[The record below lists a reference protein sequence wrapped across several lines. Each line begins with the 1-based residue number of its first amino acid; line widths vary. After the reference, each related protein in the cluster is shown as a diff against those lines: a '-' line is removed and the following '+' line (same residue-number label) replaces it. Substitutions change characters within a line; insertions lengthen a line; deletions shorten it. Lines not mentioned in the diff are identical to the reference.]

1 MITAN
6 RPLLSS
12 ISKIRAAKPI
22 SEVAEIRIRAGRA
35 AAVVDVHGKTEYC
48 SEPFSA
54 AEIADVFAEIC
65 RYSVYSFQNEIAQ
78 GFVTLDGGN
87 RVGICG
93 TAVYKN
99 GKIDFIKDVSGLNIR
114 IAHEKRGCADELFAR
129 FFRREARSLI
139 LGGKPLSGKT
149 TVLRE
154 LCRLLSERFRIT
166 IIDSRNELSGSV
178 RGTPSFDIG
187 KNTDV
192 LCGTEKSDGIMMALR
207 TMSPEVIICDEIADD
222 EGAVERCAQCGVK
235 LIASAHAGSI
245 AELEERFS
253 GTRIMRYFDC
263 AAVLKNRGEIAET
276 RGEER
281 FE

>member
-1 MITAN
+1 MITAS
-6 RPLLSS
+6 RPFLSS
-12 ISKIRAAKPI
+12 IAKIRVTKPI

-35 AAVVDVHGKTEYC
+35 AAVVDVHGETEYC

-99 GKIDFIKDVSGLNIR
+99 GKIDFIKDISGLNIR
-114 IAHEKRGCADELFAR
+114 IAHQKKGCADELFGR
-129 FFRREARSLI
+129 FFRQGAKSLI

-154 LCRLLSERFRIT
+154 LAGLLSERYRVT

-178 RGTPSFDIG
+178 RGTPTFDIG

-207 TMSPEVIICDEIADD
+207 TMSPEVIICDEIAND
-222 EGAVERCAQCGVK
+222 EEAVERCAYCGVM

-245 AELEERFS
+245 AELEKRFS
-253 GTRIMRYFDC
+253 GTRIMQYFDC
-263 AAVLKNRGEIAET
+263 AAVLKNRGELSET

-281 FE
+281 

>member
-12 ISKIRAAKPI
+12 IAKIRVTKPI
-22 SEVAEIRIRAGRA
+22 SEVAEIRIRAGRR
-35 AAVVDVHGKTEYC
+35 AAVVGVNGETEYC

-54 AEIADVFAEIC
+54 DEIADVFAEIC

-99 GKIDFIKDVSGLNIR
+99 GKIDFIKDISGLNIR
-114 IAHEKRGCADELFAR
+114 IAHQKKGCADELFGR
-129 FFRREARSLI
+129 FFRQEAKSLI

-154 LCRLLSERFRIT
+154 LAGLLSERYRVT

-178 RGTPSFDIG
+178 RGTPTFDIG

-207 TMSPEVIICDEIADD
+207 TMSPEVIICDEIAND
-222 EGAVERCAQCGVK
+222 EEAVERCAYCGVK

-263 AAVLKNRGEIAET
+263 AAVLKNRGELSET

-281 FE
+281 

>member
-12 ISKIRAAKPI
+12 IAKIRVTKPI
-22 SEVAEIRIRAGRA
+22 SEVAEIRIRAGRR
-35 AAVVDVHGKTEYC
+35 AAVVGVNGETEYC

-54 AEIADVFAEIC
+54 DEIADVFAEIC

-99 GKIDFIKDVSGLNIR
+99 GKIDFIKDISGLNIR
-114 IAHEKRGCADELFAR
+114 IAHQKKGCADELFGR
-129 FFRREARSLI
+129 FFRQGAKSLI

-154 LCRLLSERFRIT
+154 LAGLLSERYRVT

-178 RGTPSFDIG
+178 RGTPTFDIG

-207 TMSPEVIICDEIADD
+207 TMSPEVIICDEIAND
-222 EGAVERCAQCGVK
+222 EEAVERCAYCGVK

-263 AAVLKNRGEIAET
+263 AAVLKNRGELSET

-281 FE
+281 

>member
-1 MITAN
+1 MITTN
-6 RPLLSS
+6 KPLLSS
-12 ISKIRAAKPI
+12 IAKIRVTKPI
-22 SEVAEIRIRAGRA
+22 SEVAEIRIRAGRR
-35 AAVVDVHGKTEYC
+35 AAVVGVNGETEYC

-54 AEIADVFAEIC
+54 DEIADVFAEIC

-99 GKIDFIKDVSGLNIR
+99 GKIDFIKDISGLNIR
-114 IAHEKRGCADELFAR
+114 IAHQKKGCADELFGR
-129 FFRREARSLI
+129 FFRQGAKSLI
-139 LGGKPLSGKT
+139 LSGKPLSGKT

-154 LCRLLSERFRIT
+154 LAGLLSERYRVT

-178 RGTPSFDIG
+178 RGTPTFDIG

-207 TMSPEVIICDEIADD
+207 TMSPEVIICDEIAND
-222 EGAVERCAQCGVK
+222 EEAVERCAYCGVK

-245 AELEERFS
+245 AELEKRFS
-253 GTRIMRYFDC
+253 GTRIMQYFDC
-263 AAVLKNRGEIAET
+263 AAVLKNRGELSET

-281 FE
+281 

>member
-12 ISKIRAAKPI
+12 IAKIRVTKPI
-22 SEVAEIRIRAGRA
+22 SEVAEIRIRAGRR
-35 AAVVDVHGKTEYC
+35 AAVVGVNGETEYC

-54 AEIADVFAEIC
+54 DEIADVFAEIC

-99 GKIDFIKDVSGLNIR
+99 GKIDFIKDISGLNIR
-114 IAHEKRGCADELFAR
+114 IAHQKKGCADELFGR
-129 FFRREARSLI
+129 FFRQEAKSLI

-154 LCRLLSERFRIT
+154 LAGLLSERYRVT

-178 RGTPSFDIG
+178 RGTPTFDIG

-207 TMSPEVIICDEIADD
+207 TMSPEVIICDEIAND
-222 EGAVERCAQCGVK
+222 EETVERCAYCGVK

-263 AAVLKNRGEIAET
+263 AAVLKNRGELSET

-281 FE
+281 